1 MWRSLFIEFFADI
14 GKQKLR
20 SFLTLIA
27 IAWGTLSV
35 VLLLAFGR
43 GLGTSLMEG
52 MLGAGNQVIVIY
64 GGQTSMNY
72 EGLGIGR
79 SIRFTEDDVKMLD
92 QAIPEIQYSSPQ
104 YGRWGATIEY
114 GDVRTNTYMEGVNPD
129 FQIMRTMYNTQGG
142 RFINEKD
149 VDEARRVL
157 FLGNDIAEQVFGEED
172 PIGKEVILNNT
183 PFTVVGTM
191 QSKMQTSMNN
201 GPDAERAI
209 IPYTT
214 FRNIYGNRNV
224 GSILIRPQDPSQQEL
239 IKTKVTN
246 LLSAKYKFDPSDE
259 QAMPMW
265 DFIEMEEMNQKVATG
280 LEIFLFT
287 VGFFTLMIAGV
298 GVANIM
304 FVVVKERTR
313 EIGIKMA
320 VGARKIHIM
329 TQFIFE
335 SLFISFMGGFLGLAV
350 STAIVYAVLALNLG
364 ESEGAGQF
372 LGKPEISGLAVAVTI
387 GVLAL
392 IGLIAGIFPAM
403 KAAKVD
409 PVESLRY
416 E

>member
-1 MWRSLFIEFFADI
+1 MWRNLFREFFTDL
-14 GKQKLR
+14 GNQKLR
-20 SFLTLIA
+20 SFLTIIA

-43 GLGTSLMEG
+43 GLGNSMTEG

-79 SIRFTEDDVKMLD
+79 AIRFSEEDVALLERAVPD
-92 QAIPEIQYSSPQ
+92 IEYSSPQ

-129 FQIMRTMYNTQGG
+129 FEIMRTMYPAAGG

-149 VDEARRVL
+149 VDEMRRVL
-157 FLGNDIAEQVFGEED
+157 FLGDEIAQRIFQGED
-172 PIGKEVILNNT
+172 PVGKEVMLNNV
-183 PFTVVGTM
+183 PFTIIGTM

-201 GPDAERAI
+201 GPDADRAI
-209 IPYTT
+209 IPHST
-214 FRNIYGNRNV
+214 FKNIYGDRYL
-224 GSILIRPQDPSQQEL
+224 GSILVRPTDPSKQEE
-239 IKTKVTN
+239 IKESITN
-246 LLSAKYKFDPSDE
+246 IFSNKYKFDPADE

-265 DFIEMEEMNQKVATG
+265 DFIEAEEMNNKVSAG

-304 FVVVKERTR
+304 FVVVKERTQ
-313 EIGIKMA
+313 EIGIKLA
-320 VGARKIHIM
+320 VGARKIHIIV
-329 TQFIFE
+329 QFIFE
-335 SLFISFMGGFLGLAV
+335 SLFISFMGGFLGMAV
-350 STAIVYAVLALNLG
+350 SSAIVYGVLAMNMT
-364 ESEGAGQF
+364 EGAGQF
-372 LGKPEISGLAVAVTI
+372 LGKPQISEMAVIITV

-392 IGLIAGIFPAM
+392 IGLIAGIFPAI